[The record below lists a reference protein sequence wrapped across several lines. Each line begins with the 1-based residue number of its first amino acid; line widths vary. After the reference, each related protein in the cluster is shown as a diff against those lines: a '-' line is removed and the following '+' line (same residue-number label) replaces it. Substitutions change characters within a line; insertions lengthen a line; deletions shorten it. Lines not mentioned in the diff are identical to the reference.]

1 MRSSFL
7 RLLLAVLL
15 LAVPATVGLAAVTVH
30 TSAEPQ
36 ELNIGDEA
44 TITYTIQGGDV
55 DDFQLPA
62 IDGLTVEGQSTSA
75 SFVMNGFTV
84 SQNITHTFLVVPN
97 RAGNIVVPPLDL
109 RTGDGHLLHTQ
120 SVTLHVLGGSGPNAT
135 APPPSSPTDQVPDNT
150 TAGNGN
156 VPAPSSGTI
165 SVPADTNGH
174 SLPVFDIITPKTTT
188 AYVGESVPLRIESF
202 ISADA
207 NAQQDSLPTLVG
219 SDFLM
224 NDLSLR
230 PDEQG
235 VNVGDEEYIRDSWV
249 TAISAP
255 KAGDFPLQAV
265 RDTYWMKAGAAVPND
280 PFGPLFGRQ
289 AEPMHRE
296 ISSNKFTIHVLPLPD
311 EGKPT
316 GFTGAIGHFDVSAVA
331 QPTTVGVGEP
341 VTLRFVVSGTG
352 NFDYVRSPALAPDA
366 AWKTYVANAKMNYGD
381 DETRTRGTKTFEQAV
396 IPIRNGTLALPAAD
410 FSYFDPDKK
419 QYVTLPVSLPPIV
432 VTGTPAVPVAPIAT
446 VPAESAPG
454 ANPPVPAVPSD
465 VFAPNRLAFGSLTTD
480 LAPAYRHAWFWITQG
495 GLALVIFAGVV
506 LALVRPRQDPTR
518 GLRAERQAART
529 REEAAMEQAARNGD
543 AVQFFTSARRAT
555 QLRLAECW
563 DLPPEAVTLPEI
575 ARRDPALAEA
585 VTPLFTE
592 ADDVVYS
599 GAARSG
605 IDLQDWNS
613 RVREMLQ
620 PASL

>member
-1 MRSSFL
+1 MKPFFL
-7 RLLLAVLL
+7 RLFLSVLL
-15 LAVPATVGLAAVTVH
+15 LAAPATGGLAAVTVH
-30 TSAEPQ
+30 TSSAPQ
-36 ELNIGDEA
+36 ELNVGDEA
-44 TITYTIQGGDV
+44 TVTYSVQGGDV

-75 SFVMNGFTV
+75 SFVTNGFTV
-84 SQNITHTFLVVPN
+84 SQSITHTFLVVVN
-97 RAGNIVVPPLDL
+97 RGGNIVVPALDL

-120 SVTLHVLGGSGPNAT
+120 PVTLHVSGGAGPNAT
-135 APPPSSPTDQVPDNT
+135 APPASSPTDQVPDNI

-165 SVPADTNGH
+165 SVPSDANGH

-202 ISADA
+202 ISYNAQ
-207 NAQQDSLPTLVG
+207 AQQDSLPTLVG

-255 KAGDFPLQAV
+255 KAGDFSLQAV

-280 PFGPLFGRQ
+280 PFGQLFGRQ
-289 AEPMHRE
+289 AEPLHRE
-296 ISSNKFTIHVLPLPD
+296 ISSNKLIMHVLPLPD
-311 EGKPT
+311 AGRPA
-316 GFTGAIGHFDVSAVA
+316 GFTGAIGHFEVSAVA
-331 QPTTVGVGEP
+331 QPTTVGVGDP
-341 VTLRFVVSGTG
+341 VTLRFVITGTG

-366 AWKTYVANAKMNYGD
+366 AWKSYVANAKINYTD
-381 DETRTRGTKTFEQAV
+381 PARTQGTKTFEQA
-396 IPIRNGTLALPAAD
+396 IIANKNGTLALPAAD
-410 FSYFDPDKK
+410 FSYFDPEKK
-419 QYVTLPVSLPPIV
+419 QYVTLPVTLPPIV
-432 VTGTPAVPVAPIAT
+432 VTGTPAAPIAT
-446 VPAESAPG
+446 APAESAPG
-454 ANPPVPAVPSD
+454 ANPPVPAVPAD

-480 LAPAYRHAWFWITQG
+480 LAPAYRHPWFWITQG
-495 GLALVIFAGVV
+495 TLALVILAGIV

-518 GLRAERQAART
+518 GLRVERQASRT
-529 REEAAMEQAARNGD
+529 REEATMEQAARNGD

-555 QLRLAECW
+555 QLRLAERW
-563 DLPPEAVTLPEI
+563 DLPAEAVTLPEI

-599 GAARSG
+599 GATRSG
-605 IDLQDWNS
+605 LDLQEWNR

-620 PASL
+620 PARL